1 MSGRGAF
8 AVFPAFAVVARLAVA
23 AVRPAGGAG
32 RAPEESAHAAC
43 AQRSP
48 ARAISSPGRTADAQT
63 PQVVAYF
70 AVIGTG
76 TG

>member
-1 MSGRGAF
+1 MSGRDGFFAFAAALVVVPDPAGAF
-8 AVFPAFAVVARLAVA
+8 P
-23 AVRPAGGAG
+23 
-32 RAPEESAHAAC
+32 AHAAC

-48 ARAISSPGRTADAQT
+48 ARAISSPGWTGEAQT

-76 TG
+76 PP

>member
-1 MSGRGAF
+1 MSGRVGFFAAAGFDEDDDAGAD
-8 AVFPAFAVVARLAVA
+8 PAQ
-23 AVRPAGGAG
+23 
-32 RAPEESAHAAC
+32 AAC

-48 ARAISSPGRTADAQT
+48 DRAISSPGLTGEAQT

-76 TG
+76 RC

>member
-8 AVFPAFAVVARLAVA
+8 FVFAEPPAFVVV
-23 AVRPAGGAG
+23 PDTGAD
-32 RAPEESAHAAC
+32 PAHASC
-43 AQRSP
+43 AHRSP
-48 ARAISSPGRTADAQT
+48 DRAICSPGWTGEAQT

-76 TG
+76 SF